1 MEEMILSLE
10 LSEMVVQGTE
20 QLCGAG
26 FGALFGA
33 AGWDL
38 CECPWLGPAVE
49 LAVLGGSG

>member
-1 MEEMILSLE
+1 MQEMMLE

-33 AGWDL
+33 AG
-38 CECPWLGPAVE
+38 
-49 LAVLGGSG
+49 